1 MNYPLPM
8 DISSDDSFF
17 KNTSDRI
24 GFVRKVLGI
33 VAFQLLITAFVT
45 GIVISNENLMDFIQS
60 HPEINIITAVTS
72 LIICIVLICC
82 KNVSRSVPQNYIFL
96 TIFVFFT

>member
-1 MNYPLPM
+1 M
-8 DISSDDSFF
+8 DISSEDTFF

-45 GIVISNENLMDFIQS
+45 GIVISNENIMEFIQS
-60 HPEINIITAVTS
+60 HPEINIITAVAS
-72 LIICIVLICC
+72 LIICAVLICC
-82 KNVSRSVPQNYIFL
+82 KSVSRTVPQNYIFL
-96 TIFVFFT
+96 AIFVFST